1 MNANQ
6 EQRELVNGPG
16 GGNSVSETDAEETKE
31 QQRRRNE
38 WLKERTEV
46 RRKQQIQFII
56 TQTNY
61 DEMEASQKLEEYNN
75 DVMKVV
81 SEYLG
86 IGEKKD
92 ENVKK
97 TKNQK
102 VFSVIRE
109 MMDSGSRNFI
119 KQQKQQERTKKI
131 EELKKYMEKRNQQ
144 NTITETPTNDGCDG
158 CDDNNN
164 TTKTMKEKVD

>member
-1 MNANQ
+1 MNIVHEKEVSTGVNPPSEIDNVEKRKEE
-6 EQRELVNGPG
+6 EQ
-16 GGNSVSETDAEETKE
+16 
-31 QQRRRNE
+31 RRNE
-38 WLKERTEV
+38 LLKEKMEF
-46 RRKQQIQFII
+46 RRKQQVQFIM

-61 DEMEASQKLEEYNN
+61 DEMEATERLEKCNN

-109 MMDSGSRNFI
+109 IMDSGSRNFI
-119 KQQKQQERTKKI
+119 AQQEKAKKI
-131 EELKKYMEKRNQQ
+131 EELKKYMEMKNNQNQ
-144 NTITETPTNDGCDG
+144 KNMVIESSCCCDNNDG
-158 CDDNNN
+158 DNL
-164 TTKTMKEKVD
+164 KLKKEKQD

>member
-1 MNANQ
+1 M
-6 EQRELVNGPG
+6 EF
-16 GGNSVSETDAEETKE
+16 
-31 QQRRRNE
+31 
-38 WLKERTEV
+38 
-46 RRKQQIQFII
+46 RRKQQIQFIM

-61 DEMEASQKLEEYNN
+61 DEIEATQKLEECNN

-86 IGEKKD
+86 ICVKKD

-109 MMDSGSRNFI
+109 IMDSGSRNFI
-119 KQQKQQERTKKI
+119 AQQEKAKKI
-131 EELKKYMEKRNQQ
+131 SLILVCM
-144 NTITETPTNDGCDG
+144 
-158 CDDNNN
+158 
-164 TTKTMKEKVD
+164 

>member
-1 MNANQ
+1 MDTSQEEEHATATGVSPNLEIDNDVEKRKKE
-6 EQRELVNGPG
+6 EQRKN
-16 GGNSVSETDAEETKE
+16 D
-31 QQRRRNE
+31 
-38 WLKERTEV
+38 WLKEKMEF
-46 RRKQQIQFII
+46 RRKQQLQFIM

-61 DEMEASQKLEEYNN
+61 DEMEATEKLEKYNN

-86 IGEKKD
+86 IGVKKD

-109 MMDSGSRNFI
+109 IMDSGSRYFI
-119 KQQKQQERTKKI
+119 AQQEKSKKI
-131 EELKKYMEKRNQQ
+131 EELKKYMEMKNKQ
-144 NTITETPTNDGCDG
+144 NEENIIKQSENS
-158 CDDNNN
+158 NYII
-164 TTKTMKEKVD
+164 KEKID

>member
-1 MNANQ
+1 MDTSQEEEHATATGVSPNLEIDNDVEKRKKE
-6 EQRELVNGPG
+6 EQRKN
-16 GGNSVSETDAEETKE
+16 D
-31 QQRRRNE
+31 
-38 WLKERTEV
+38 WLKEKMEF
-46 RRKQQIQFII
+46 RRKQQLQFII

-61 DEMEASQKLEEYNN
+61 DEMEATEKLEKYNN

-86 IGEKKD
+86 IGVKKD

-109 MMDSGSRNFI
+109 IMDSGSRNFI
-119 KQQKQQERTKKI
+119 AQQEKSKKI
-131 EELKKYMEKRNQQ
+131 EELKKYMEMKNKQ
-144 NTITETPTNDGCDG
+144 NEENIIKQSENS
-158 CDDNNN
+158 NYII
-164 TTKTMKEKVD
+164 KEKID

>member
-1 MNANQ
+1 M
-6 EQRELVNGPG
+6 EF
-16 GGNSVSETDAEETKE
+16 
-31 QQRRRNE
+31 
-38 WLKERTEV
+38 
-46 RRKQQIQFII
+46 RRKQQVQFIM

-61 DEMEASQKLEEYNN
+61 DEMEATEKLEKYNN

-86 IGEKKD
+86 IGVKKD

-109 MMDSGSRNFI
+109 IMDSGSRNFI
-119 KQQKQQERTKKI
+119 AQQEKSKKI
-131 EELKKYMEKRNQQ
+131 EELKKYEYLITFQKIKREFRNEKLLMLFILYFLVFRSELTLEN
-144 NTITETPTNDGCDG
+144 ISF
-158 CDDNNN
+158 
-164 TTKTMKEKVD
+164 M

>member
-1 MNANQ
+1 MNTNQ
-6 EQRELVNGPG
+6 EQLELVN
-16 GGNSVSETDAEETKE
+16 DAGERKEE
-31 QQRRRNE
+31 QQRRNE
-38 WLKERTEV
+38 QLKEKMEV
-46 RRKQQIQFII
+46 RRKQQIHFIM

-61 DEMEASQKLEEYNN
+61 DEMEASQKLEECNN

-86 IGEKKD
+86 IGAKKD
-92 ENVKK
+92 ENIKK

-109 MMDSGSRNFI
+109 IMDSGSRNFI
-119 KQQKQQERTKKI
+119 KQQERAKKI
-131 EELKKYMEKRNQQ
+131 EELKKYMEKRNQLNQQNQQ
-144 NTITETPTNDGCDG
+144 NTIIETPTNDD